1 VTPVTKNPSVGPTDL
16 EQDKIV
22 IEPNPTDTGRPKHQ
36 AMGGSN
42 VNQWHGRTGVF
53 DALSRSPAS
62 SETDASGSAGRF
74 PPFSVA
80 N

>member
-22 IEPNPTDTGRPKHQ
+22 IEPNPTDTDRTKHQ

-42 VNQWHGRTGVF
+42 VNQ
-53 DALSRSPAS
+53 
-62 SETDASGSAGRF
+62 
-74 PPFSVA
+74 
-80 N
+80 